1 MAWLLFFKKD
11 FYEPFQWIEFKCLNP
26 VAPFQGLSLL
36 LITMSL
42 GVTGTL
48 LIDLTLKLSSGF
60 KTTNPG
66 LVIGKHLIV
75 SLLLHCSKAMYN
87 RFKM

>member
-1 MAWLLFFKKD
+1 MAELLFFKKD

-42 GVTGTL
+42 GTL
-48 LIDLTLKLSSGF
+48 LIDLTLTLSSGF

-66 LVIGKHLIV
+66 LVVGKHLII
-75 SLLLHCSKAMYN
+75 SLLLHCNKAMYN